1 MLSLVQSI
9 EGAPSDLQVLGEEE
23 KEEAATMAACW
34 SRAWGAGSAAATAYH
49 VRPSQVSKTTES
61 GESLGRG
68 SFVVR
73 GIRGWHRDLVLR
85 LAIGLGT
92 VNGVPLPIPGS
103 PRTISSICQRWVEIR
118 PGNMKKEK
126 AASIISKSTGLD
138 HDDVL
143 SALPPGNCELID
155 NGLLTWG

>member
-103 PRTISSICQRWVEIR
+103 PVPSAQFAKGGWRFV
-118 PGNMKKEK
+118 PG
-126 AASIISKSTGLD
+126 T
-138 HDDVL
+138 
-143 SALPPGNCELID
+143 
-155 NGLLTWG
+155 